1 MIQFIGIAEMSFTTD
16 EFQMDV
22 DDEIRLK
29 KIYNNNFHWV
39 EILVKIR

>member
-1 MIQFIGIAEMSFTTD
+1 MSFTTD